1 MNRTITV
8 GDVSANPGE
17 VKEGYALSVEL
28 RDGSPIRVPVIIM
41 NGKEDGPHVV
51 IVAGTHPTE
60 LVGVAGVHLSL
71 IHI

>member
-28 RDGSPIRVPVIIM
+28 RDGSPIRVAVIIM
-41 NGKEDGPHVV
+41 NG
-51 IVAGTHPTE
+51 
-60 LVGVAGVHLSL
+60 
-71 IHI
+71 